1 MAAEPPGSRDELG
14 VDDELDVDDLEA
26 HIGPQA
32 RKLLAEETRTANGIY
47 GIIVGSAVLVSVHG
61 STVGQL
67 AVAVLGTL
75 VIYWVAE
82 RYAHVMARR
91 IVHPEALGWTEL
103 RRELHHGW
111 ELVTASFLPLGVLVV
126 TRALGASVYT
136 AVVSSLVCATVLLT
150 AAGWQVGREAGLS
163 QGARF
168 LSAACAGA
176 FGAAMILLKTLL
188 H

>member
-1 MAAEPPGSRDELG
+1 MGPEPPPSGT
-14 VDDELDVDDLEA
+14 ELDADGGLDPGVS
-26 HIGPQA
+26 PQA
-32 RKLLAEETRTANGIY
+32 RRMLAEETRTANGIY

-61 STVGQL
+61 STVPQL
-67 AVAVLGTL
+67 AAAVLVTL

-91 IVHPEALGWTEL
+91 IVHPGALGWPEL

-111 ELVTASFLPLGVLVV
+111 ELVTASFLPLGVLVGS
-126 TRALGASVYT
+126 RALGADVST
-136 AVVSSLVCATVLLT
+136 AVVAALLCATVLLS

-163 QGARF
+163 HRARL